1 MKKLVIKDY
10 QSLEERLRSADKFIS
25 EQEILIALGM
35 NDSYQVRYAFFF
47 EDSGFYYVNFLFHLA
62 HQLGHFRHVFLD
74 VFVEGF
80 LSLLGRLGQLDAR
93 THHFRQPFVLL
104 GIELQ

>member
-35 NDSYQVRYAFFF
+35 NDSYQVR
-47 EDSGFYYVNFLFHLA
+47 
-62 HQLGHFRHVFLD
+62 
-74 VFVEGF
+74 
-80 LSLLGRLGQLDAR
+80 
-93 THHFRQPFVLL
+93 
-104 GIELQ
+104 